1 MILLELF
8 WNFLVIGAVSFG
20 GGYGMI
26 SLVRETVLGHGWL
39 TESEFLSFIAVSE
52 STPGPLA
59 VNMAPLNVHR
69 NHTHRFHISSSAQNA
84 DDTRTRPDCPMP
96 VPVFPGL
103 LQDLTMRRPS
113 YLR

>member
-59 VNMAPLNVHR
+59 VNMATFIGASQAGLAGSFAAVSY
-69 NHTHRFHISSSAQNA
+69 TH
-84 DDTRTRPDCPMP
+84 
-96 VPVFPGL
+96 
-103 LQDLTMRRPS
+103 LTLPTNS
-113 YLR
+113 LV

>member
-26 SLVRETVLGHGWL
+26 SLVRETVLGHCWL

-59 VNMAPLNVHR
+59 VNMATFIGASQAGLAGSFVATAPSAPRWGWCCPPL
-69 NHTHRFHISSSAQNA
+69 SSFCSS
-84 DDTRTRPDCPMP
+84 
-96 VPVFPGL
+96 
-103 LQDLTMRRPS
+103 RR
-113 YLR
+113 RCTA